1 MTITQITMWKI
12 SHGYGSNLG
21 AQFTIFDDGYF
32 AFQIQKNPVLDLN
45 AAQFYMKQNRID
57 SWLMYDFRGNNPVL
71 WHALGEPKP
80 TSRRNYLFVPAE
92 GDPVLLVHAVDR
104 LLFDDAPYFK
114 QEYLK
119 WREMQ
124 DMIEDLLRSSVRVAM
139 EYSED
144 CALPMHAFVDAGTVE
159 LIRSFGKEVVS
170 SADLFQVAAARWSNE
185 SILLHERAC
194 VEVLEVKDLAF
205 QYIGDHLGREDLN
218 EYEVQQF
225 IRDQFES
232 RGLITDH
239 GPIVGVNAH
248 SGDPHYEPGP
258 DVHDPIRPG
267 DWILID
273 LWAKYPDAE
282 AVYCDVTFT
291 GYAGKNVPD
300 KNREVFDIVIGA
312 RDAAIE
318 FLDTR
323 YREGR
328 PVKGYEVDDVT
339 RRFIAERGYGDYF
352 RHRTGHS
359 MGVSPSPH
367 ALGANIDNLET
378 HDTREL
384 IGGVGFSI
392 EPGIYL
398 PEFGVRSEV
407 DVLMHPDRGPTVT
420 TEIQTDVILVG

>member
-1 MTITQITMWKI
+1 M
-12 SHGYGSNLG
+12 
-21 AQFTIFDDGYF
+21 
-32 AFQIQKNPVLDLN
+32 LDLY
-45 AAQFYMKQNRID
+45 AAQHYMKQSGID
-57 SWLMYDFRGNNPVL
+57 AWLMYDFRGNNPVM
-71 WHALGEPKP
+71 WQALGEPRA
-80 TSRRNYLFVPAE
+80 TSRRNYLFIPME
-92 GDPVLLVHAVDR
+92 GDPVLVVHTIDR
-104 LLFDDAPYFK
+104 LLFDDSPFFK

-124 DMIEDLLRSSVRVAM
+124 DMLEDLLRSSVRVAM

-170 SADLFQVAAARWSNE
+170 SADLFQVAAARWSDE
-185 SILLHERAC
+185 SVRLHEKAC
-194 VEVLEVKDLAF
+194 VEVLDVKDRAF
-205 QYIGDHLGREDLN
+205 DYIRDHLGREDLN

-225 IRDQFES
+225 IRGEFEH

-248 SGDPHYEPGP
+248 SGDPHFEPSAEE
-258 DVHDPIRPG
+258 HDPIRPG

-273 LWAKYPDAE
+273 LWAKYPEPE

-291 GYAGKNVPD
+291 GYAGDSVPA
-300 KNREVFDIVIGA
+300 KNREIFDIVTGA
-312 RDAAIE
+312 RDAAIDY
-318 FLDTR
+318 LTTK
-323 YREGR
+323 YREGAMVR
-328 PVKGYEVDDVT
+328 GFEVDDVT
-339 RRFIAERGYGDYF
+339 RQYIRAAGYGDYF

-384 IGGVGFSI
+384 IAGVGFSI
-392 EPGIYL
+392 EPGVYL

-407 DVLMHPDRGPTVT
+407 DVFMHPDKGPVVT
-420 TEIQTDVILVG
+420 TEIQRDIILLG